1 MNLLVTAGPTRE
13 PIDPVRYLS
22 NRSSGR
28 MGFAIAE
35 AAAAAGHRVL
45 LIAGPVNLATPPG
58 VVRRDV
64 VTAAEMA
71 AAVQAALPDMDAV
84 VCCAAVA
91 DYRPAHPAPQKL
103 KKSAATLTLTLERT
117 TDILGSV
124 RRPWG
129 WSGVLVGFAAETEH
143 LEAHA
148 RAKLEAKGCDL
159 VVANDVSGTETGF
172 ESEDN
177 AALLLFRD
185 GRTEAQPR
193 QPKTA
198 LAAVIVRHLES
209 LAARRLT
216 S

>member
-1 MNLLVTAGPTRE
+1 MNVLVTAGPTRE

-28 MGFAIAE
+28 MGFAIAA

-45 LIAGPVNLATPPG
+45 LVAGPVSLATPPG
-58 VVRRDV
+58 VERIDV
-64 VTAAEMA
+64 VTAADMA
-71 AAVQAALPDMDAV
+71 AAVQASLPDMDAA

-103 KKSAATLTLTLERT
+103 KKSAPALTIELVRT
-117 TDILGSV
+117 VDILGSL

-129 WSGVLVGFAAETEH
+129 WGGLLVGFAAETEH
-143 LEAHA
+143 LEDHA

-159 VVANDVSGTETGF
+159 MVANDVSGTETGF

-177 AALLLFRD
+177 AAILLFRD
-185 GRTEAQPR
+185 GRTEVQPR

-198 LAAVIVRHLES
+198 LAAVIVRHLET
-209 LAARRLT
+209 LAAGR